1 MYSCALRGGTAD
13 CQMEQPAVFAS
24 LRSVQGAAPLAAL
37 CAYPCLPP
45 KGGHPPCVCP
55 PSEGLITE
63 HRHPDRS
70 LGTPRRTVF
79 FSSIFSKG
87 RQHLLHGPP
96 QTGADP
102 HPTLGQG
109 YGAARDFPFPAAG
122 GKMKSVL
129 RDAPRWDKVSQSRG
143 HDLPAP
149 TSGLL
154 SSQRTA
160 CQRERGNCDER

>member
-1 MYSCALRGGTAD
+1 MYVCTLRGKAAD
-13 CQMEQPAVFAS
+13 CQMEQSAVSVS
-24 LRSVQGAAPLAAL
+24 LRSVQGADLTCRLGQRFKAFHALRSPPATRAPLRGL
-37 CAYPCLPP
+37 CRLPRPPP

-70 LGTPRRTVF
+70 PGTPQRTVF
-79 FSSIFSKG
+79 FSPIFSKG
-87 RQHLLHGPP
+87 RQHLLHFPP

-129 RDAPRWDKVSQSRG
+129 RAAPRWDKVPSQWK
-143 HDLPAP
+143 
-149 TSGLL
+149 
-154 SSQRTA
+154 
-160 CQRERGNCDER
+160 NC

>member
-1 MYSCALRGGTAD
+1 MYKPTAPQKSILQEWRTSIHSLTAMYSCALRGGTAD

-55 PSEGLITE
+55 PSEGLTTE

-70 LGTPRRTVF
+70 PGTPRRTVF

-102 HPTLGQG
+102 HPAPGQG
-109 YGAARDFPFPAAG
+109 HRLARDFPFPSVD
-122 GKMKSVL
+122 GKMKL
-129 RDAPRWDKVSQSRG
+129 I
-143 HDLPAP
+143 
-149 TSGLL
+149 
-154 SSQRTA
+154 
-160 CQRERGNCDER
+160 